1 MIFLLLSILSSSAIY
16 VVFKLLDKF
25 RVNSLYAIVVNYFTA
40 CVAGYLGFERD
51 FSINDTLAQ
60 NWIFG
65 AILLG
70 VLFIVVFNLMAITTQ
85 KSGLSV
91 VSVASKMSVAL
102 PILFVI
108 FYYNEP
114 TGLLKI
120 FGIVLALIAVYLSSV
135 KKKKGI
141 QLEKNTLIYPL
152 LVFLGSGV
160 IETLIKFLE
169 QNYVA
174 KEDVAL
180 FSASIFVCAA
190 TIGCVAAVIQFNKT
204 KIKFTYKEIIGG
216 IALGIPNYYSV
227 YFFILALRGD
237 MPSTTVFILNNVA
250 IVLLSTFIGILL
262 FKEKLLR
269 KNWIGIALAIVSI
282 ILVAFTTR

>member
-25 RVNSLYAIVVNYFTA
+25 RINRLYAIIVNYFTA
-40 CVAGYLGFERD
+40 CVAGYFGLERNL
-51 FSINDTLAQ
+51 SIEDTLAQ
-60 NWIFG
+60 DWVWG
-65 AILLG
+65 AIVLG
-70 VLFIVVFNLMAITTQ
+70 VLFITVFNLMALTTK
-85 KSGLSV
+85 KSGLSA

-108 FYYNEP
+108 FYYDEP
-114 TGLLKI
+114 IGFLKI
-120 FGIVLALIAVYLSSV
+120 FGIILALIAVYFSSV
-135 KKKKGI
+135 KTKSGI
-141 QLEKNTLIYPL
+141 HLEKNMLIYPL
-152 LVFLGSGV
+152 LVFLGSGI

-180 FSASIFVCAA
+180 FSTFTFVCAA
-190 TIGCVAAVIQFNKT
+190 VVGMIAGIIQFTKK
-204 KIKFTYKEIIGG
+204 KIKFTYKELLGG
-216 IALGIPNYYSV
+216 IALGVPNYYSV
-227 YFFILALRGD
+227 YFFIHALRSG

-250 IVLLSTFIGILL
+250 IVLFSTLLGIFI
-262 FKEKLLR
+262 FNEKLLR
-269 KNWIGIALAIVSI
+269 KNWIGIALAVVSI